1 MRVCM
6 IVCDGK
12 GGERQQAC
20 GSVFCR
26 GAAACRGSAG
36 LISKISKCSK
46 SVHSTDSR
54 FFFVT

>member
-36 LISKISKCSK
+36 LSKISKCSK

>member
-6 IVCDGK
+6 NVCDGK

-36 LISKISKCSK
+36 LSKCSREYIQPILG
-46 SVHSTDSR
+46 S
-54 FFFVT
+54 FL